1 MLRKYSILVVFQ
13 LKTLNFAKTSMDKR
27 LEVAEEVI
35 SKYEALVNN
44 LQTDMINMESKYEK
58 LLMEAHN
65 VEVR

>member
-1 MLRKYSILVVFQ
+1 
-13 LKTLNFAKTSMDKR
+13 MDKR

-35 SKYEALVNN
+35 SKYEALVNS

-65 VEVR
+65 VEVRW